1 MNFSVYGVFLF
12 KDLFYD
18 RGRSILTLVSLTA
31 VIVSYLA
38 ASAISDVFQEYGS
51 LPQTGSR
58 DLLIM
63 SDYALEPM
71 QSKLDNSVLQTA
83 AELVHQEFGP
93 ASVSSVFPVI
103 YRTLEI
109 NDRTMQVL
117 AVPGKN
123 LRRGYGLTLLE
134 GNWPESDEEVVV
146 TQEGI
151 ELNGWHIADH
161 ILIRDS
167 SLLITG
173 RVQEEAGTSV
183 IWMTYSGAQKL
194 FNAKSD
200 FQIGVL
206 QIDGNIDLPTVQA
219 TLEQDPQFPKGYAV
233 YLNQQLY
240 IRYTYLV
247 RDLIKV
253 AVIIAT
259 LALIVI
265 IFGTLNAASL
275 TMAERKQ
282 DIAILQTIGF
292 RSQTVRLFLLGR
304 TLLQTLVAFCLAWGI
319 VAIIFIYSLKFPIVF
334 FAKTAVLRLTPKTI
348 LLGLLLTMLS
358 ASLGVWLTTH
368 AQNSQNLADQLR
380 E

>member
-161 ILIRDS
+161 ILILRQQ
-167 SLLITG
+167 SLDNRPCPG
-173 RVQEEAGTSV
+173 R
-183 IWMTYSGAQKL
+183 SGNLRNLDDL
-194 FNAKSD
+194 F
-200 FQIGVL
+200 
-206 QIDGNIDLPTVQA
+206 
-219 TLEQDPQFPKGYAV
+219 
-233 YLNQQLY
+233 
-240 IRYTYLV
+240 R
-247 RDLIKV
+247 R
-253 AVIIAT
+253 
-259 LALIVI
+259 
-265 IFGTLNAASL
+265 
-275 TMAERKQ
+275 
-282 DIAILQTIGF
+282 
-292 RSQTVRLFLLGR
+292 
-304 TLLQTLVAFCLAWGI
+304 
-319 VAIIFIYSLKFPIVF
+319 
-334 FAKTAVLRLTPKTI
+334 PKTI
-348 LLGLLLTMLS
+348 
-358 ASLGVWLTTH
+358 
-368 AQNSQNLADQLR
+368 QR
-380 E
+380 EK